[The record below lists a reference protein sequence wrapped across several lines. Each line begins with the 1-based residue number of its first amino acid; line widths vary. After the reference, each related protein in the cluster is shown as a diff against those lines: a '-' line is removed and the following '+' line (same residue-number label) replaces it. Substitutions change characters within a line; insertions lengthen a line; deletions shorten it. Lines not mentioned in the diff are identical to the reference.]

1 MDIQQLRGWWNLATR
16 LTRRPPVAQTPS
28 DVVHAEN
35 KWRLLRYRPRAGGP
49 GLRTPVLLVPSLINR
64 YYVLDLAPGR
74 SMVEYLVAQGHDT
87 FVLDWGTPGDED
99 RELGFDDFCDRYL
112 ARAIRVASGF
122 SEREQVH
129 LVGYCLG
136 GTFAAIHAAVHPEN
150 IASITAVAAPIRFHD
165 DGLLSR
171 FARTRSFD
179 AEALVEAFGNVPWPL
194 MQATFQML
202 RPTATA
208 AKIVS
213 LWDRAANDDFID
225 GFAAVEA
232 WSNDAV
238 SFPGRCFVEY
248 IEGLYRADGLVNR
261 TFQLSGQPV
270 HLDAIR
276 CPTLAI
282 TVENDHIVP
291 WQSAAELVER
301 VGTPDR
307 ERIHLRGGHVGAVVS
322 KAGAANLWPKLS
334 AWWAARDEV
343 VAASQQKPPSEPE
356 PRPARKVRRKRRSGG
371 APHVENA
378 IT

>member
-1 MDIQQLRGWWNLATR
+1 MDFERVRGWWNLATR
-16 LTRRPPVAQTPS
+16 LTRPAPVAQTPS

-49 GLRTPVLLVPSLINR
+49 GFQTPVLLVPSLINR

-74 SMVEYLVAQGHDT
+74 SLVEYLVGQGHDT

-99 RELGFDDFCDRYL
+99 RHLGFDDFCDHYL
-112 ARAIRVASGF
+112 ARAIRVACGYTL
-122 SEREQVH
+122 REQVH

-171 FARTRSFD
+171 FARTRTFD
-179 AEALVEAFGNVPWPL
+179 PEAMVEAFGNVPWPL
-194 MQATFQML
+194 MQATFHML
-202 RPTATA
+202 KPTSTA
-208 AKIVS
+208 AKLVS
-213 LWDRAANDDFID
+213 LWDRATNEDFLD
-225 GFAAVEA
+225 VFAAVET
-232 WSNDAV
+232 WSNDPV

-261 TFQLSGQPV
+261 TFRLSGQPV

-291 WQSAAELVER
+291 WQSAAELMER
-301 VGTPDR
+301 VGAQDR

-322 KAGAANLWPKLS
+322 KSGSANLWPKMS
-334 AWWAARDEV
+334 AWWAARDQMPATRSE
-343 VAASQQKPPSEPE
+343 APSTPE
-356 PRPARKVRRKRRSGG
+356 PRPAPRKARRKRRSGG
-371 APHVENA
+371 ESHAESAV
-378 IT
+378 T